1 MQSSVSGMCGVL
13 HGDIAQTQR
22 ESTLKGFREGRFSV
36 LVATDVAA
44 RGIDISGVELVI
56 QCEPPQ
62 SVETYIHRSGRT
74 GRAGTKG
81 VAVTFYT
88 TKQLYWITQIE
99 RQAKI
104 KMVRAGVPQ
113 RDDIY
118 ASSAVQAVKQVLA
131 VHRDVIPH
139 FLPAARE
146 LLLSSSFT
154 PQPPKEGDADSDES
168 GGESDSTPDPA
179 YVLAATLALAA
190 GHSQPLVSRSLLM
203 STAGQTTVQFVG
215 GMEVRSLS
223 FVWGAIRRW
232 LYPSDEESQVKV
244 KGMRLTL
251 DKRGAVFDVPSEDE
265 GKVVEARK
273 RMEGDKME
281 RGRFEVCKALP
292 PLPQQEP
299 VRPEMRR
306 WGGRSSGGGGGGG
319 RSGGRSGGG
328 SGGGRQGFRGRR

>member
-1 MQSSVSGMCGVL
+1 MHSSVSGLSGVL

-22 ESTLKGFREGRFSV
+22 EATLKGFRDGRFSV
-36 LVATDVAA
+36 LIATDVAA

-88 TKQLYWITQIE
+88 TKQLYWINQIE

-104 KMVRAGVPQ
+104 KMIRAGVPQ

-118 ASSAVQAVKQVLA
+118 ASSATQMVKGVTG

-139 FLPAARE
+139 FLSAARE
-146 LLLSSSFT
+146 LLLSSAFT
-154 PQPPKEGDADSDES
+154 PQTKGGGDSDES
-168 GGESDSTPDPA
+168 ESDSTPDPA
-179 YVLAATLALAA
+179 YVLAAALALAA

-203 STAGQTTVQFVG
+203 STAGQTTVRYTG
-215 GMEVRSLS
+215 EAEVRSLS

-232 LYPSDEESQVKV
+232 LYPSDEESQTKV

-265 GKVVEARK
+265 GKVMEARK
-273 RMEGDKME
+273 RMEME
-281 RGRFEVCKALP
+281 GREKGRFEVCKALP
-292 PLPQQEP
+292 PMPQVEP
-299 VRPEMRR
+299 VRPEQRR
-306 WGGRSSGGGGGGG
+306 WGGRSSGGGGGRGGRSSGGG
-319 RSGGRSGGG
+319 RSG
-328 SGGGRQGFRGRR
+328 FRGRSSR